1 MSAFRE
7 LKVKIMK
14 QIYNKK
20 QQIKKIKRT
29 TNNPKFFHTIF

>member
-14 QIYNKK
+14 QVYNNKTTNKQINKK
-20 QQIKKIKRT
+20 K
-29 TNNPKFFHTIF
+29 TNYK